1 MKAAR
6 VAYLSFCGCC
16 AVLLALWV
24 AIAFPPKLAE
34 FQKNEVRRDEL
45 EKENRRFKT
54 EANALRRNQDRFL
67 SDKWFVQ
74 KVAHETGYAH
84 EGEIIFEFVEEQIEE
99 DGNDDTK

>member
-1 MKAAR
+1 MTAAR

-34 FQKNEVRRDEL
+34 FRKNEVRRDEL
-45 EKENRRFKT
+45 DREHRRFKK
-54 EANALRRNQDRFL
+54 EANALRRNQDRFF
-67 SDKWFVQ
+67 SDKFFVQ

-84 EGEIIFEFVEEQIEE
+84 EGEMIFEFAMERIEE